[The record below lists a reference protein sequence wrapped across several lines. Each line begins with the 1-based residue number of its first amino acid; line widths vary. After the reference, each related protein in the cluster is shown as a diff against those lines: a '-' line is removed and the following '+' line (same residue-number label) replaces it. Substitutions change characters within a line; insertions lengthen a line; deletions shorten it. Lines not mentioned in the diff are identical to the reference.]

1 MAAAGRKLKA
11 VFLGHV
17 DVGKSS
23 LFRRYLNG
31 DFEDTTNTVGAA
43 LGLVEMYPKEDCPGT
58 YTKGDVVQVGDGV
71 PPPPH
76 GGRPSRQD
84 AVRVQIW
91 DTAGQE
97 QYSSLLPMYFRN
109 ADVCI
114 CVIDGT
120 DAACDRIP
128 GILDAIEEENGSHM
142 PVIALWRNKSDLPCE
157 SARAREFVNQAFL
170 HDDFAPVDCRA
181 VVSAKTN
188 DGVATA
194 FEECL
199 SMAIRRRAEME
210 SIDRDT
216 SFRQLEPPPTVQD
229 GGAACA
235 C

>member
-1 MAAAGRKLKA
+1 
-11 VFLGHV
+11 
-17 DVGKSS
+17 
-23 LFRRYLNG
+23 
-31 DFEDTTNTVGAA
+31 
-43 LGLVEMYPKEDCPGT
+43 
-58 YTKGDVVQVGDGV
+58 
-71 PPPPH
+71 
-76 GGRPSRQD
+76 
-84 AVRVQIW
+84 
-91 DTAGQE
+91 
-97 QYSSLLPMYFRN
+97 
-109 ADVCI
+109 
-114 CVIDGT
+114 
-120 DAACDRIP
+120 
-128 GILDAIEEENGSHM
+128 
-142 PVIALWRNKSDLPCE
+142 
-157 SARAREFVNQAFL
+157 VNQAFL